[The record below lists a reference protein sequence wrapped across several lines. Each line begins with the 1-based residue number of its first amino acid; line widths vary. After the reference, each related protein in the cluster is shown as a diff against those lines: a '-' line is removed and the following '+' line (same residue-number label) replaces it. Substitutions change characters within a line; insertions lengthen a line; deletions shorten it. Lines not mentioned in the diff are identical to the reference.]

1 MREISLCTQLIASFL
16 WIIIVS
22 ELCVVATSWKC
33 KPYVKEE
40 LFPTEE
46 LLPSRYTQVCFLNSY
61 YVTSYEISN
70 LRNSRKYVKLQYFH
84 IRE

>member
-1 MREISLCTQLIASFL
+1 MRLIYPYTQLIGSL
-16 WIIIVS
+16 SKIIIIS
-22 ELCVVATSWKC
+22 ELGVVGTSWKC

-70 LRNSRKYVKLQYFH
+70 LRNSKKYVKLQYFN